1 MRTGGRVLCIHS
13 DTTRAKAA
21 LFGGTGCC
29 QVVQSDYC
37 SLYYNTK
44 LLLLKVSLI
53 YNILCSVKQYTST
66 LRSVHVQ
73 NYNIAP
79 VLI

>member
-53 YNILCSVKQYTST
+53 YSVVLSSIPILLGQCMYRT
-66 LRSVHVQ
+66 
-73 NYNIAP
+73 
-79 VLI
+79 

>member
-21 LFGGTGCC
+21 ALFGGTDCC

-37 SLYYNTK
+37 SLYDNTK
-44 LLLLKVSLI
+44 LFKASLM
-53 YNILCSVKQYTST
+53 LCSVEQYTNT